1 MEAKAECEFLQSRI
15 EDIHRTIYQD
25 PNSEKYLREDLEYL
39 EDELEALQ
47 QSRSLRTAQRK
58 IKKYLKLP
66 TTPKNNNQL

>member
-15 EDIHRTIYQD
+15 EDIHRTIYQN
-25 PNSEKYLREDLEYL
+25 PKQEKYLREDLEYF
-39 EDELEALQ
+39 EDELQALN

-66 TTPKNNNQL
+66 ASQKNNNQL